1 MPRKIPLLEDP
12 ENSDY
17 PSYPGVSRNDMEAV
31 YMPSITSTE
40 KPVNLF
46 GVLVFSPRNQNILV
60 TTQVVRFRVQRFT
73 VNLYL
78 AGFSSCF
85 QSDIA
90 CFLDFVC
97 QSVWH
102 VKKSDEQGICLK
114 NRAPPSSL

>member
-1 MPRKIPLLEDP
+1 MSWFVVPFRCSE
-12 ENSDY
+12 
-17 PSYPGVSRNDMEAV
+17 RNKV
-31 YMPSITSTE
+31 
-40 KPVNLF
+40 
-46 GVLVFSPRNQNILV
+46 V

-73 VNLYL
+73 VNLNL

-97 QSVWH
+97 QTVWH